1 MKAIKEHLQESLAIV
16 RGNWQAIL
24 AGFAL
29 TVVGAITG
37 DPIIGLSGPLVLGA
51 VVTVKSTLIG
61 NRDASPVVLSN
72 RAFQGGE
79 VKHCRAVVAI
89 GNGDS
94 IGSKYISFSIPSNA
108 IPISVRQT
116 FPDIGTTTAA
126 DVGLY
131 RTTADG
137 GAVVDAD
144 FFKAATVLNAGA
156 ISKSEIVNGNVITL
170 ANAEKRVWE
179 LLGLAADPGLMY
191 DVVHTLT
198 GAADAAGTGLLEL
211 DYVI

>member
-1 MKAIKEHLQESLAIV
+1 MKSQYALMGLALLPLIIYLAVMGIAHAKGYVINEVESAF
-16 RGNWQAIL
+16 GQA
-24 AGFAL
+24 
-29 TVVGAITG
+29 
-37 DPIIGLSGPLVLGA
+37 GA
-51 VVTVKSTLIG
+51 VVTVKGTLVT
-61 NRDASPVVLSN
+61 NRDATPVVISN
-72 RAFQGGE
+72 RALQGAE
-79 VKHCRAVVAI
+79 VKHCRAVFSIA
-89 GNGDS
+89 NGDS
-94 IGSKYISFSIPSNA
+94 IASKYLHFQIPSNA

-116 FPDIGTTTAA
+116 APDIGTTTAA

-170 ANAEKRVWE
+170 ANGEKRVWE
-179 LLGLAADPGLMY
+179 LLGLATDPGIQY
-191 DVVHTLT
+191 DVISTLT
-198 GAADAAGTGLLEL
+198 GAADAAGVGLIEL